1 MDTGRKAGMMNR
13 QLDEK
18 IFIEVNGIRQGMF
31 LQSENTENPVLLYLH
46 GGPGSPEIAFTQDY
60 PTGLE
65 QLFTVCWWEQRGSGI
80 SYSRKV
86 TKETMTIG
94 QMIEDATAVTN
105 YLRRRFG
112 KEKIYVLGHSWGS
125 VLGVLTVQKSPELFH
140 GYIGIGQVV
149 CQSKSECLAYS
160 FMVNEFTA
168 AGDRKML
175 RRLEKF
181 PIDRGGE
188 VSFQYLAVRSVGMM
202 KLGIGI
208 MHHLDSMSDCIKI
221 VLRYKGYTLKDKLHF
236 VMGSGL
242 ALKCLWDFVMQTDFV
257 KQVPHLEIPIYI
269 FQGWFDYQVSY
280 SLAKEFA
287 DTVKAPVKGFYTFEN
302 SAHSPCFEE
311 PKKMCRIIREDV
323 LQGKCGLA
331 DG

>member
-94 QMIEDATAVTN
+94 QMIEDAIAVTN

-125 VLGVLTVQKSPELFH
+125 VLGVLTVQKSPELPQAT
-140 GYIGIGQVV
+140 GR
-149 CQSKSECLAYS
+149 CC
-160 FMVNEFTA
+160 
-168 AGDRKML
+168 
-175 RRLEKF
+175 
-181 PIDRGGE
+181 
-188 VSFQYLAVRSVGMM
+188 
-202 KLGIGI
+202 
-208 MHHLDSMSDCIKI
+208 
-221 VLRYKGYTLKDKLHF
+221 
-236 VMGSGL
+236 
-242 ALKCLWDFVMQTDFV
+242 
-257 KQVPHLEIPIYI
+257 
-269 FQGWFDYQVSY
+269 
-280 SLAKEFA
+280 A
-287 DTVKAPVKGFYTFEN
+287 D
-302 SAHSPCFEE
+302 
-311 PKKMCRIIREDV
+311 
-323 LQGKCGLA
+323 
-331 DG
+331 

>member
-221 VLRYKGYTLKDKLHF
+221 VLRYKGYTL
-236 VMGSGL
+236 
-242 ALKCLWDFVMQTDFV
+242 
-257 KQVPHLEIPIYI
+257 
-269 FQGWFDYQVSY
+269 
-280 SLAKEFA
+280 
-287 DTVKAPVKGFYTFEN
+287 
-302 SAHSPCFEE
+302 
-311 PKKMCRIIREDV
+311 
-323 LQGKCGLA
+323 
-331 DG
+331 